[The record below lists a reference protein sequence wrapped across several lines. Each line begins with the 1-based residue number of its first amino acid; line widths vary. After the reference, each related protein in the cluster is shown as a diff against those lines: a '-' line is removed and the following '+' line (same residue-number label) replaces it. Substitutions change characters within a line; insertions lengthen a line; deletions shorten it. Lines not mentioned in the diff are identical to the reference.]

1 MLQPTNWMLDSV
13 WWSLLTRM
21 EDTMLNGAHPVSRPR
36 LLRDRRHPVRRHEAH
51 RRGNDNGQEC
61 SLIPHGWLVV
71 LKLWKLL
78 RA

>member
-1 MLQPTNWMLDSV
+1 
-13 WWSLLTRM
+13 
-21 EDTMLNGAHPVSRPR
+21 
-36 LLRDRRHPVRRHEAH
+36 VRRHEAH